1 MNTAPR
7 TPRAALI
14 LSLALLGAAPLLAQ
28 DSSAPVTAD
37 TVLATVNG
45 TPITLGHIIV
55 ARAGLPE
62 QYQQLPDQVLF
73 QGLLDQVI
81 QQTALAQTVTAPDR
95 ATALAIE
102 NQRSGLLANSA
113 LARIADA
120 ALTEEAIVAAYEA
133 RYANAAPEQE
143 FDASHILVETEEVA
157 QAIKEQLDG
166 GADFGTLAQENSIGP
181 SAPNGGALGWFGKGM
196 MVPEFENAVL
206 ALEVG
211 QVSAPVQTQFG
222 WHIVRLNA
230 TRDKPAPTLDET
242 RAALQEEIGRSA
254 VEAHIAGVMAAATVE
269 LPEITVDAA
278 LLRNDGL
285 LAQ

>member
-14 LSLALLGAAPLLAQ
+14 LSLALLGATPLWAQ
-28 DSSAPVTAD
+28 DDSAPVTAD

-45 TPITLGHIIV
+45 TPITLGHVIV
-55 ARAGLPE
+55 ARAGLPD

-73 QGLLDQVI
+73 QGLLDQLI

-95 ATALAIE
+95 ATAMAID

-113 LARIADA
+113 LARVADA
-120 ALTEEAIVAAYEA
+120 ALTEEAIAAAYEA
-133 RYANAAPEQE
+133 RYANAAPERE
-143 FDASHILVETEEVA
+143 FDASHILVETEEAA
-157 QAIKEQLDG
+157 QALKAQLDG
-166 GADFGTLAQENSIGP
+166 GADFATLAQENSIGP
-181 SAPNGGALGWFGKGM
+181 SGPNGGALGWFGKGM

-206 ALEVG
+206 ELEVG

-222 WHIVRLNA
+222 WHVVRLNDA
-230 TRDKPAPTLDET
+230 RDKPAPTLDEV
-242 RAALQEEIGRSA
+242 RAELQDEIGRGA
-254 VEAHIAGVMAAATVE
+254 VEGHIASVMEGATVE
-269 LPEITVDAA
+269 MPDITVDAA